1 MKDSEN
7 SQENE
12 FSSYEEFWYLSEW
25 LPEGWA
31 SLVDSEFLVL
41 EVFKQRFGRI
51 VDKSHVSGEQSTFG
65 APSSP
70 LVYEI
75 NTG

>member
-1 MKDSEN
+1 MV
-7 SQENE
+7 
-12 FSSYEEFWYLSEW
+12 
-25 LPEGWA
+25 G
-31 SLVDSEFLVL
+31 SEFLVL